1 MNIHELKELV
11 SYDKT
16 IFTGD
21 IPQYVIWVKK
31 PRKEYTLDYYNKE
44 LDDYSDRF
52 LTDTE
57 AICCYYLMNHRALL
71 KELMENRKVYNYV
84 RRRAKYIDSLVE
96 KQTNKWIDDDDDI
109 LLAET
114 DGDEE
119 EKERL
124 INNLH
129 YRAEELIYRDLIY
142 R

>member
-21 IPQYVIWVKK
+21 ILQYVIWVKK
-31 PRKEYTLDYYNKE
+31 PRKEYALYYYNKE

-84 RRRAKYIDSLVE
+84 RRRAKLIVLLKSR
-96 KQTNKWIDDDDDI
+96 QTSGLMTMMIFFSQK
-109 LLAET
+109 
-114 DGDEE
+114 
-119 EKERL
+119 
-124 INNLH
+124 
-129 YRAEELIYRDLIY
+129 
-142 R
+142 